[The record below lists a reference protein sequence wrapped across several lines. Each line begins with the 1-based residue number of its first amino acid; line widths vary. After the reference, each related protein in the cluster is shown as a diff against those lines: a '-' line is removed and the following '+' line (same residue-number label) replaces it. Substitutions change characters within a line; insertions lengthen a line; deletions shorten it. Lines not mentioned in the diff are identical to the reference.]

1 LVHNGRPMPSS
12 LILALALSLALHA
25 SLLLPQAFKHGTP
38 PPPPA
43 LQARLR
49 MPAEQPEAS
58 AEPLLKDTVA
68 SAEEAV
74 KPPPPPKVVVRRSQP
89 EARAAARRDVQ
100 AAQRKLSEHVY
111 YPPDA
116 VARGIE
122 GEVRLIL
129 TVSESGRISD
139 VHVGVSSGH
148 AILDNAAV
156 RAAWAMGRVDWAHS
170 GELILPVIFR
180 LE

>member
-1 LVHNGRPMPSS
+1 MPSS

-49 MPAEQPEAS
+49 MPVEQPEAS
-58 AEPLLKDTVA
+58 AEPLLKDTMA

-74 KPPPPPKVVVRRSQP
+74 KAPPPKVLVRRSQP
-89 EARAAARRDVQ
+89 EARATARRDVQ
-100 AAQRKLSEHVY
+100 AAQRKLSEHLY

-129 TVSESGRISD
+129 TVSESGRIRD